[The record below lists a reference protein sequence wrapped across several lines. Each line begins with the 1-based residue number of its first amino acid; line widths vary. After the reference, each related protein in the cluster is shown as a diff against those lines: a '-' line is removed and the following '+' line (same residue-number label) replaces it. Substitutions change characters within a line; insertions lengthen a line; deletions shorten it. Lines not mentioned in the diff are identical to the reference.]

1 MTLGTLLGFQKK
13 KSDANQ
19 STLKLLENRM
29 IAIELA
35 GEGIGISEADGTISF
50 VNKAFADMY
59 RYPSWQSVVGM
70 KWLDLTEF
78 STRTDFE
85 RRVMVALR
93 TKKAWVGSGIGL
105 RYDGTTFFKSVSVSS
120 LPDGR
125 WIFLVRDVSDQ
136 MTMEQTADR
145 RLAAIEAA
153 GDGIGLVDPQGN
165 LTYMNKSLKAL
176 HEFNDNDMVDYIGHS
191 WTHLYTDLGQRQI
204 RDIVLPS
211 LKRTGYWKGE
221 SPILTKSGRI
231 VYAEMSMTL
240 LDDGGMIGTAR
251 DVTDKK
257 NAQKEHEKLERQFYQ
272 MQKME
277 AIGRLAGGIAHDFN
291 NLLASMMGY
300 AEFLMEDLPPDSRQH
315 HFAKSIMEGGMQARN
330 VVSRLLMFARTHEH
344 SIETVDISDV
354 LRETLNLIRSSVP
367 ATISIRYS
375 EIGDNH
381 CVSGDRT
388 LISQALMNLF
398 VNAKDAITDRQ
409 HGEIVVSLGV
419 EIFHAQDHKNA
430 FFSNSPDE
438 GLGYVVVGVRDSGC
452 GMDPQTMDQIFDP
465 FFTTKPVDQGTGL
478 GLATVHGIME
488 SHDGSVY
495 VTSQVGAGSEFRLYF
510 PALDSHTAVAPVAV
524 RPAAPTITDHKR
536 LRIMV
541 VEDQASVREM
551 VRIMLERMGHHVAT
565 CADGLCAID
574 QLRENPGAYQL
585 VMTDQTMPGMTGFEL
600 AQQINHDFSSLPVI
614 LMSGFS
620 QDSLNQM
627 QKDLPIIRAVIHKP
641 IDFDALVL
649 AIERAVTPVSVN

>member
-1 MTLGTLLGFQKK
+1 MTLGKILGFQKNK
-13 KSDANQ
+13 ADANE
-19 STLKLLENRM
+19 SSLKLLENRM

-35 GEGIGISEADGTISF
+35 GEGIGISEADGTIIF

-59 RYPSWQSVVGM
+59 GYPSWQSLVGT
-70 KWLDLTEF
+70 KWLELTEF
-78 STRTDFE
+78 STRTEFE
-85 RRVMVALR
+85 RSVVTALR
-93 TKKAWVGSGIGL
+93 AKKAWNGSGVGL
-105 RYDGTTFFKSVSVSS
+105 RYDGSTFFKSISVTS

-136 MTMEQTADR
+136 MTMEKTADR

-165 LTYMNKSLKAL
+165 LTYMNRSLKAL
-176 HEFNDNDMVDYIGHS
+176 HEFREEDMADYIGHS

-211 LKRTGYWKGE
+211 LTRTGYWKGE
-221 SPILTKSGRI
+221 SPILTRSGRV

-240 LDDGGMIGTAR
+240 LEDGGMIGTAR
-251 DVTDKK
+251 DVTEKK
-257 NAQKEHEKLERQFYQ
+257 NAQKDHEKLERQFYQ

-300 AEFLMEDLPPDSRQH
+300 AEFLMEDLPADSRQH
-315 HFAKSIMEGGMQARN
+315 HFAKSIMEGGTQARN

-344 SIETVDISDV
+344 SIEMVDISDI

-367 ATISIRYS
+367 STISIRYS
-375 EIGDNH
+375 EAGDGHCIG
-381 CVSGDRT
+381 GDRT

-409 HGEIVVSLGV
+409 HGEIVVSLGT
-419 EIFHAQDHKNA
+419 EIFHAQEHKNA

-438 GLGYVVVGVRDSGC
+438 GLNYVVVSVRDSGC

-510 PALDSHTAVAPVAV
+510 PALDGRAIVDAVPD
-524 RPAAPTITDHKR
+524 RPAAPSIADHKR

-551 VRIMLERMGHHVAT
+551 VRIMLERMGHQVAI

-574 QLRENPGAYQL
+574 QLREHPGTYQL

-600 AQQINHDFSSLPVI
+600 AQQINHDFPALPVI

-620 QDSLNQM
+620 QDSLNKM
-627 QKDLPIIRAVIHKP
+627 KKDLPIIRAVIHKP

-649 AIERAVTPVSVN
+649 AIEQAVASATIN